1 MEKSVSSF
9 FTKNFVKAI
18 CSQAVTT
25 PINLFLSVFMA
36 RFLGPESNG
45 RYILS
50 LQIVSAVVLIA
61 GLGIETAVT
70 YFVGNFK
77 RNHSSSEEVRQ
88 WLLSIFYF
96 LLLWIPF
103 SSLIAKVLINF
114 YFQQL
119 DIKSIIYSPVDSIVL
134 LSMATILTTYCRA
147 LLLVYDLKIYYLM
160 NIVSVLANAITLTIA
175 ITYLKITDVSVII
188 TIQARIVISVLIVYL
203 LVSLKVIAPSSNEK
217 STVFDLKKIPVIINQ
232 ANLNIKQIIFFTLKP
247 QAGNIIQYM
256 AYRLDFFM
264 ISYIVQENKKI
275 MGYYGVA
282 TLLAE
287 GIWFIPGISSLIISN
302 ILAQKNVDSS
312 NSIEITIFLTR
323 RILLITFTLAILSI
337 PIMPVVINL
346 AFGSEYIESLKIYY
360 ILLPGAVLLSISKPI
375 ASYQLSQGRPEISF
389 YVTILSLPIIL
400 LSYLSL
406 TAFIGIYG
414 AAIASSVSYATITA
428 IELYYLNKYDAG
440 SVSKLL
446 KLAK

>member
-1 MEKSVSSF
+1 
-9 FTKNFVKAI
+9 
-18 CSQAVTT
+18 
-25 PINLFLSVFMA
+25 
-36 RFLGPESNG
+36 
-45 RYILS
+45 
-50 LQIVSAVVLIA
+50 
-61 GLGIETAVT
+61 
-70 YFVGNFK
+70 
-77 RNHSSSEEVRQ
+77 
-88 WLLSIFYF
+88 
-96 LLLWIPF
+96 
-103 SSLIAKVLINF
+103 
-114 YFQQL
+114 
-119 DIKSIIYSPVDSIVL
+119 
-134 LSMATILTTYCRA
+134 
-147 LLLVYDLKIYYLM
+147 
-160 NIVSVLANAITLTIA
+160 
-175 ITYLKITDVSVII
+175 
-188 TIQARIVISVLIVYL
+188 
-203 LVSLKVIAPSSNEK
+203 
-217 STVFDLKKIPVIINQ
+217 
-232 ANLNIKQIIFFTLKP
+232 
-247 QAGNIIQYM
+247 
-256 AYRLDFFM
+256 
-264 ISYIVQENKKI
+264 